1 MMKTITSR
9 FVVPAILAACLV
21 VAQSACAAAVDYFLK
36 IDGIDGESSDHAHEN
51 EIDVL
56 SWSWGVS
63 NSGSHSGGGGGGAG
77 KVIMQDFI
85 SVKFLDK
92 ASPKLMLA
100 CATEQPVRD
109 VVLVGRKGDEEKGV
123 EFLRIRL
130 QDVLISS
137 YSVGGSGRS
146 EELPMESMS
155 LNFAAIEFEYVPV
168 SEDGRPGEPV
178 RVAWRIDDGAAQ

>member
-1 MMKTITSR
+1 MMKTITCH
-9 FVVPAILAACLV
+9 FVLPAILAACLV
-21 VAQSACAAAVDYFLK
+21 SSQPASAAVEYFLK
-36 IDGIDGESSDHAHEN
+36 IDGIDGESTDTAHQG

-63 NSGSHSGGGGGGAG
+63 NSASHSGAGGGGAG
-77 KVIMQDFI
+77 KVSVQDVM
-85 SVKFLDK
+85 SVKTLDK
-92 ASPKLMLA
+92 SSPKLMLA
-100 CATEQPVRD
+100 CARGQHIRD
-109 VVLVGRKGDEEKGV
+109 AVLVGRKGDGERGV

-137 YSVGGSGRS
+137 YSVDGSGES

-168 SEDGRPGEPV
+168 SEDGQPGEPV
-178 RVAWRIDDGAAQ
+178 RVAWRIDDGVAQ